1 MANKT
6 GLIDK
11 NGKELYFG
19 QTVIIDGYSRIWKAK
34 KSDNG
39 KHYFGNDS
47 TNKIPFSE
55 VNDFKIKG
63 ENFECI
69 EYF

>member
-19 QTVIIDGYSRIWKAK
+19 ETVIK
-34 KSDNG
+34 
-39 KHYFGNDS
+39 
-47 TNKIPFSE
+47 E
-55 VNDFKIKG
+55 
-63 ENFECI
+63 ENNEEFTKRML
-69 EYF
+69 